1 MQVAVDGMLF
11 QCLRGLR
18 IEEEYYYIKANY
30 YRGQVKLDKAVKNG
44 RLVAYIYAYEK
55 ARK

>member
-1 MQVAVDGMLF
+1 M
-11 QCLRGLR
+11 LRGLR

-55 ARK
+55 DRKAGSSMA